1 MDLPFIFKQSAME
14 LTETVDVIR
23 IPEHS
28 LPVEIVTVPL
38 MRTAHFPAI
47 AGETR
52 LHERHLTHIP
62 NLLGHNYQDWLEHAE
77 KHRKL
82 IDLGNMDPEQPLKDR
97 LQRHGPYFMYKFP
110 LEAQVVLPCRQN
122 EHFVK
127 AGVGQE
133 VYGNA
138 FIFKLKEPVVER
150 GNGDAVVTQLE
161 NLDKTSIT
169 SAFKGK
175 GISAQESLKWLS
187 AQ

>member
-1 MDLPFIFKQSAME
+1 MDLPSRLKQPATE
-14 LTETVDVIR
+14 ETETVDVIC
-23 IPEHS
+23 IPEHG
-28 LPVEIVTVPL
+28 LPVHIVTVPL
-38 MRTAHFPAI
+38 MRTAHFPPI
-47 AGETR
+47 TGETR
-52 LHERHLTHIP
+52 LHESHLTHVP
-62 NLLGHNYQDWLEHAE
+62 NLLGHNYQDWRKHAE

-82 IDLGNMDPEQPLKDR
+82 VDLGDMDPGQSLQDR

-110 LEAQVVLPCRQN
+110 VDAQKVLPCRQN
-122 EHFVK
+122 ELFVK
-127 AGVGQE
+127 AGVGEE

-150 GNGDAVVTQLE
+150 GDRDRVVHLE
-161 NLDKTSIT
+161 NLDRTSIT